1 MNIASSNSN
10 SNNNNN
16 DSKSKKDGDD
26 DESADIIN
34 AEHILLKIWLAKNK
48 LDVRLFDV
56 LRAKAVS
63 GIKQLL
69 HLKEDQEQEKDD
81 GTDDGSTLLLALGR
95 TIDWST
101 FDDNTNGESF
111 AKAVRALKKE
121 SDAKPFAPYAP
132 EPEPE
137 PERIQQQSYSMGGSG
152 FSNARGSSIMNNARN
167 LFFYCLKERSDD

>member
-121 SDAKPFAPYAP
+121 SDAKPFA
-132 EPEPE
+132 
-137 PERIQQQSYSMGGSG
+137 RTHRNQSQSQSVFNSRVIVWAAVVLAMQEEVQ
-152 FSNARGSSIMNNARN
+152 
-167 LFFYCLKERSDD
+167 L